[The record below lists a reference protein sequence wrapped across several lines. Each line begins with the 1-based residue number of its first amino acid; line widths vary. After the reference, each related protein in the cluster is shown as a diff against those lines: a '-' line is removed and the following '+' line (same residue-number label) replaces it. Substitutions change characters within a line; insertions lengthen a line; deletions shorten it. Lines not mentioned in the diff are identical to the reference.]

1 MTEIPSR
8 YGKISVLYEDNQIIG
23 AVKPCNLPSQSD
35 LSGDEDMLS
44 LLKAY
49 IARAYHKPTWAWCT
63 GWTGRW
69 AE

>member
-23 AVKPCNLPSQSD
+23 AVKPCNLPSQGD

-49 IARAYHKPTWAWCT
+49 IVRAYHKP
-63 GWTGRW
+63 
-69 AE
+69 